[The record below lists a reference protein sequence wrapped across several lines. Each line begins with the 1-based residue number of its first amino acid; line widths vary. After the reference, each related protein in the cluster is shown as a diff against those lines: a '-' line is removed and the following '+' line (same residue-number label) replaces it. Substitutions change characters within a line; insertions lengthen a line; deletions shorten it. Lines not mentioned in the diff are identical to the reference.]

1 MFIGKRPE
9 TALSM
14 HIRRAAAHCPKASTT
29 RRSSCERPMNPGARA
44 PARRLSASTKN
55 RWKKRR
61 INMIRKILTA
71 TIAAGALAI
80 AGPAIAGPGGGH
92 GGNGGGHGGG
102 VGAGA
107 NANAG
112 AHMGG
117 AGQGGLNAGVNAN
130 LGGKVTTNTNDSGVL
145 NSQGLLH
152 ASPNGIAHASPNS
165 VLARGAVP
173 GTSLTGL
180 TNGLTV
186 MNSGGTTIGTVSQV
200 VTDTNGNIRLV
211 IVTSP
216 TGQMLRLAPST
227 LSISG
232 GVVTTTAM

>member
-1 MFIGKRPE
+1 
-9 TALSM
+9 
-14 HIRRAAAHCPKASTT
+14 
-29 RRSSCERPMNPGARA
+29 
-44 PARRLSASTKN
+44 
-55 RWKKRR
+55 
-61 INMIRKILTA
+61 MIRKILTV
-71 TIAAGALAI
+71 TVGAAALAI

-92 GGNGGGHGGG
+92 GGNGGGHGANGGG

-112 AHMGG
+112 GHMGG

-165 VLARGAVP
+165 VLARGAVA

-180 TNGLTV
+180 RNGLTV
-186 MNSGGTTIGTVSQV
+186 MNSGGTTLGTVSQV

-216 TGQMLRLAPST
+216 SGQMLRLAPST

-232 GVVTTTAM
+232 GVVTTTTM

>member
-1 MFIGKRPE
+1 M
-9 TALSM
+9 
-14 HIRRAAAHCPKASTT
+14 
-29 RRSSCERPMNPGARA
+29 
-44 PARRLSASTKN
+44 
-55 RWKKRR
+55 RR
-61 INMIRKILTA
+61 IIMIRKILTA
-71 TIAAGALAI
+71 TVGAAALAI

-102 VGAGA
+102 AGA

-112 AHMGG
+112 GHMG

-130 LGGKVTTNTNDSGVL
+130 VNDSGIL

-186 MNSGGTTIGTVSQV
+186 MNSGGTTLGTVSQV

-216 TGQMLRLAPST
+216 SGQMLRLAPST

-232 GVVTTTAM
+232 GVVTTTSM